1 MKPGDKLYL
10 ISNLDIFAEILDK
23 KIMNNIPHFN
33 INVHRGSSKTRSC
46 LSKIALETFYQSSP
60 IAKNLSFYLY
70 MKNSL
75 KRLT

>member
-10 ISNLDIFAEILDK
+10 ISNLDIFAEILDE

-46 LSKIALETFYQSSP
+46 LSKTALENFYQNSP
-60 IAKNLSFYLY
+60 ITKNSSFYLY
-70 MKNSL
+70 MKNSF

>member
-60 IAKNLSFYLY
+60 IAKNLLFYLY
-70 MKNSL
+70 MKNSF
-75 KRLT
+75 KRIT